1 MSTMEQKHGK
11 ESIRALLY
19 FAVMT
24 VFVRASLAGPSL
36 NIPSYETL
44 VEPSEILSAL
54 DLSTSDE
61 SMSSTTSDKLD
72 LIPHSNKAGIFGTFL
87 ASTAA
92 LLKGQS
98 TEPLVNGVVSLQDYL

>member
-1 MSTMEQKHGK
+1 MEQKHGK

-24 VFVRASLAGPSL
+24 VFVRASLAGPSI

-44 VEPSEILSAL
+44 VEPEILSAL

-72 LIPHSNKAGIFGTFL
+72 LIPHSNNFGIFGAVL
-87 ASTAA
+87 ASTSA
-92 LLKGQS
+92 LLRGQS
-98 TEPLVNGVVSLQDYL
+98 TAVDERSWTLYKLLDYL

>member
-1 MSTMEQKHGK
+1 MNADFPSHKNK
-11 ESIRALLY
+11 EKRKRNDLTPNESY
-19 FAVMT
+19 T
-24 VFVRASLAGPSL
+24 ASLAGPSL

-72 LIPHSNKAGIFGTFL
+72 LIPHSNNLGIFGTVL

-98 TEPLVNGVVSLQDYL
+98 T